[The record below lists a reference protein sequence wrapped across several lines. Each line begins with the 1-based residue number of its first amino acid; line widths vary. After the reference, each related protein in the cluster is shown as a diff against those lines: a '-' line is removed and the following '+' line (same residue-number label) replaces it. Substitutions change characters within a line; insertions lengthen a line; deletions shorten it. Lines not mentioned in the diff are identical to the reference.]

1 MTSSGPRGLAASTW
15 TSGCSATPSPTARSC
30 SPTPSPRCRC
40 TTQAAAG
47 RRADHRVVAAL
58 VQLYLLRLEYPKAWR
73 RMDCAFIN
81 HNLTTIREPVTWAGA
96 KALLD
101 VGL

>member
-1 MTSSGPRGLAASTW
+1 
-15 TSGCSATPSPTARSC
+15 
-30 SPTPSPRCRC
+30 
-40 TTQAAAG
+40 
-47 RRADHRVVAAL
+47 
-58 VQLYLLRLEYPKAWR
+58 LRLEYPKAWR